1 MLTQSIE
8 RYAEEFHCSPVPAS
22 ITAVPE
28 EQSDVQVTAVNPAAA
43 RLLDTWLDY
52 VLGQAPTNSGWHA
65 IREDGSDYPQAEFPT
80 VISLGD
86 GVPMLGKVMGL
97 VNTWSHEEHWVEID
111 SVPVF
116 NAGDDKPQQVCT
128 TFIDITERKR
138 ADKALSD
145 LARKLT
151 SASRAESLVS
161 NFFSHL
167 ARIFGGGLRT
177 SW

>member
-8 RYAEEFHCSPVPAS
+8 QYTEEFHCSPVPAS
-22 ITAVPE
+22 ITAVPD
-28 EQSDVQVTAVNPAAA
+28 EQPELQVTAVNPAAT

-52 VLGQAPTNSGWHA
+52 VLGQAPTNSGWQA
-65 IREDGSDYPQAEFPT
+65 VREDGSDYPQAEFPT
-80 VISLGD
+80 AVSLGV
-86 GVPMLGKVMGL
+86 GVPVMGL
-97 VNTWSHEEHWVEID
+97 VNTSSHEEHWVEMD

-116 NAGDDKPQQVCT
+116 NAGDDKPHHMCT